1 MTEHNPLLRY
11 RSQLRYDA
19 ARGILAAL
27 DPHAMPAAQWAEFS
41 APEPLAEA
49 LSAGLGGEAAR
60 FLAGYGLALAAHHW
74 AARPSE
80 ARRAAI
86 IQAGAWLR
94 NALPADARAAALI
107 DAALARADAAILA
120 GNSAEAALVEF
131 ADADVARA
139 DRAAERCG
147 RIAAG
152 LLDEHDAVACGGHA
166 GPALAWALVAARAE
180 GKQPTL
186 VFQTN
191 HAWAAAL
198 AAQLGVAT
206 AQTGATICMLT
217 AARIARDGSAA
228 VRPGDG
234 AVLLEARQNGLPCY
248 LLSTDGP
255 DPDCASAAQLAPA
268 EVVAPAQISAII
280 THRGIY
286 RPEMIERFLG
296 EGDAPLDVIP
306 LG

>member
-1 MTEHNPLLRY
+1 MEHSPLLRY
-11 RSQLRYDA
+11 ATRLRYDA
-19 ARGILAAL
+19 ARGVLAAL
-27 DPHAMPAAQWAEFS
+27 DLPALPAERWAEFG

-49 LSAGLGGEAAR
+49 LAAGLGGEAAR
-60 FLAGYGLALAAHHW
+60 FLAGYGLAIAARQW
-74 AARPSE
+74 AGRPSE

-94 NALPADARAAALI
+94 NALPNDARAAALI

-120 GNSAEAALVEF
+120 GHAADAALVEF
-131 ADADVARA
+131 VAAALARA

-152 LLDEHDAVACGGHA
+152 LLDERDVIACGHAA
-166 GPALAWALVAARAE
+166 GPALGWALAAARAE
-180 GKQPTL
+180 GKQPAL
-186 VFQTN
+186 VLPAGA
-191 HAWAAAL
+191 AWAAAL
-198 AAQLGVAT
+198 AGQAGVPT
-206 AQTGATICMLT
+206 AQSGATICML
-217 AARIARDGSAA
+217 AATHIARDGSAA
-228 VRPGDG
+228 VAPGDG
-234 AVLLEARQNGLPCY
+234 AVLLEARNSRLPCY

-255 DPDCASAAQLAPA
+255 DPARATAAQLAPA

-296 EGDAPLDVIP
+296 EGDAPLDIIP
-306 LG
+306 LS

>member
-1 MTEHNPLLRY
+1 MTEHTLLLRY

-19 ARGILAAL
+19 AQGVLAAL
-27 DPHAMPAAQWAEFS
+27 DPHALPAEQWAAFS

-49 LSAGLGGEAAR
+49 LSAGLGGEGAR
-60 FLAGYGLALAAHHW
+60 FLAAYGLALAAHQW
-74 AARPSE
+74 VGRPSE

-94 NALPADARAAALI
+94 NARPNDARATTLI

-120 GNSAEAALVEF
+120 GNDAEAALVEF
-131 ADADVARA
+131 VAAELARA

-147 RIAAG
+147 RVAAG
-152 LLDEHDAVACGGHA
+152 LIDEHDAIVCGGNA
-166 GPALAWALVAARAE
+166 GPALAWALVAAHAE
-180 GKQPTL
+180 SKQPTL
-186 VFQTN
+186 VLQTE
-191 HAWAAAL
+191 HAWVAAL
-198 AAQLGVAT
+198 ATQLGVPT
-206 AQTGATICMLT
+206 AQSGATICMLT
-217 AARIARDGSAA
+217 AGRIARDGSAA
-228 VRPGDG
+228 VAPGDG
-234 AVLLEARQNGLPCY
+234 SVLVEARNRGLPCY

-255 DPDCASAAQLAPA
+255 DPDCPTAAQLAPTELA
-268 EVVAPAQISAII
+268 APAQISAII

-306 LG
+306 LS

>member
-1 MTEHNPLLRY
+1 VTEHNPLLRY

-19 ARGILAAL
+19 ARGTLAVLDARAL
-27 DPHAMPAAQWAEFS
+27 PAAQWAELS

-49 LSAGLGGEAAR
+49 VSAGLGGEAVR
-60 FLAGYGLALAAHHW
+60 FLAGYGLALAAHQW
-74 AARPSE
+74 AGRPSE

-94 NALPADARAAALI
+94 NALPNDARAAALI

-120 GNSAEAALVEF
+120 GNDAEAVLVEF
-131 ADADVARA
+131 VAAELARA

-152 LLDEHDAVACGGHA
+152 LLDERDAIACGSLA

-180 GKQPTL
+180 AKQPTL
-186 VFQTN
+186 VLAAE
-191 HAWAAAL
+191 HIDAAAL
-198 AAQLGVAT
+198 AEQLGVPIST
-206 AQTGATICMLT
+206 SGATICMLT
-217 AARIARDGSAA
+217 AARVARDGSAA
-228 VRPGDG
+228 VAPGDG
-234 AVLLEARQNGLPCY
+234 ATALQARASGLPCY

-296 EGDAPLDVIP
+296 EGDAPLDIIP
-306 LG
+306 LS